1 MSLHHHLR
9 NQAKR
14 LTARN
19 PQPVDTLAIALD
31 GAAKCSPQ
39 EIDDLLHI
47 LHQCSQALHRGCA
60 TQLQWGIMAGSCTL
74 ARAVEDLGT
83 VKGLRGHIDTCEKVL
98 HTLRA
103 RYVAAPQSVSE
114 RRAGWGKTGLHFDEA
129 DAIKTFVD
137 VHNFQLR
144 QLSRAEFTK
153 AANLATARANSAGET
168 VEVVR
173 DVQAFARERV
183 AA

>member
-1 MSLHHHLR
+1 MSLHQHLR
-9 NQAKR
+9 NQSR
-14 LTARN
+14 RITARN

-31 GAAKCSPQ
+31 GAAKCGPQ
-39 EIDDLLHI
+39 EIDHLLHI
-47 LHQCSQALHRGCA
+47 LHQCSRALHRGCA
-60 TQLQWGIMAGSCTL
+60 TQLQLDIMAGSCTM

-98 HTLRA
+98 HTLRV
-103 RYVAAPQSVSE
+103 RYIAAPQSASE

-129 DAIKTFVD
+129 DAIKTFLE

-144 QLSRAEFTK
+144 QLSRTEFTQ
-153 AANLATARANSAGET
+153 AVNLATARANSAGET

-173 DVQAFARERV
+173 DVQAFARERM

>member
-31 GAAKCSPQ
+31 GAAKCGPQ

-47 LHQCSQALHRGCA
+47 LHQCSRALHRGCA
-60 TQLQWGIMAGSCTL
+60 TQLQLDIMAGSCTL

-83 VKGLRGHIDTCEKVL
+83 VKGLRGHIDSCAQVL
-98 HTLRA
+98 QTLHD
-103 RYVAAPQSVSE
+103 RYVAAPKTVSE
-114 RRAGWGKTGLHFDEA
+114 RRAGWGKTGLAFHEA
-129 DAIKTFVD
+129 DAIKTFVEI
-137 VHNFQLR
+137 HNFQLR
-144 QLSRAEFTK
+144 QLSRSEFTQ

-173 DVQAFARERV
+173 DVQAFGLERL